1 VEAEPDFEA
10 VVDELYAAPPS
21 SFTQLRTDAVKEAR
35 GRGDRELAK
44 AIGALRKPTRS
55 AWVINQLV
63 RSSPASL
70 DELASLG
77 KALRSAE
84 KNLKASD
91 LRRLSAQ
98 RNEIVEAMGR
108 SALEAAGLSEAD
120 ADADMRREVQETLTA
135 SVADPSVLDVLRTG
149 ALVKP
154 AVWSGFGVASPED
167 LAAVPV
173 GSRRRAAPAPAAER
187 APAGRTPAG
196 RPPAGYDEPDVAP
209 PRESESAS
217 SAAERARERRAA
229 AKRAEAEA
237 VVAEAELALSEA
249 RANGV
254 EADDRVEQARRDL
267 DAARSAAAEAKDG
280 VTTAR
285 RRLRM
290 AEAAL
295 DALR

>member
-1 VEAEPDFEA
+1 MEAEPDFEA

-21 SFTQLRTDAVKEAR
+21 SFTSLRTDAVKEAR

-55 AWVINQLV
+55 AWVLNQLV

-84 KNLKASD
+84 KDMRASD

-98 RNEIVEAMGR
+98 RNELVEAMGR
-108 SALEAAGLSEAD
+108 SALEAAGLSDAD

-135 SVADPSVLDVLRTG
+135 SLADPSVFDALRTG

-173 GSRRRAAPAPAAER
+173 GSGRRSTPAQA
-187 APAGRTPAG
+187 AGRTPAG
-196 RPPAGYDEPDVAP
+196 RTPAEPDEPTAAQP
-209 PRESESAS
+209 PESDSVS

-229 AKRAEAEA
+229 AKRAEADA
-237 VVAEAELALSEA
+237 VVAEAEVRLSEA
-249 RANGV
+249 RAHAV

-285 RRLRM
+285 RRLRL

>member
-55 AWVINQLV
+55 AWVLNQLV
-63 RSSPASL
+63 RSSPGSL
-70 DELASLG
+70 DDLASLG

-84 KNLKASD
+84 KDLKSSD

-98 RNEIVEAMGR
+98 RNEVVEAMGR
-108 SALEAAGLSEAD
+108 SALEAAGLSDAD

-154 AVWSGFGVASPED
+154 AVWSGFGVAAPED

-173 GSRRRAAPAPAAER
+173 GSRPRAAPAPAARR
-187 APAGRTPAG
+187 APAGRAPAG
-196 RPPAGYDEPDVAP
+196 DDEPDVAP
-209 PRESESAS
+209 PREADTAT

-249 RANGV
+249 RARAV

-267 DAARSAAAEAKDG
+267 DAARSAAVEAKDG

-285 RRLRM
+285 RKLRI

>member
-21 SFTQLRTDAVKEAR
+21 SFTQMRTDAVKEAR
-35 GRGDRELAK
+35 GRGERELAK
-44 AIGALRKPTRS
+44 AIGALRRPTRS
-55 AWVINQLV
+55 AWVLNQLV
-63 RSSPASL
+63 RSSAASL

-77 KALRSAE
+77 SSLRSAE
-84 KNLKASD
+84 KDMKASD

-98 RNEIVEAMGR
+98 RNELVEAMGR

-135 SVADPSVLDVLRTG
+135 SLADPSVLDVLRTG

-173 GSRRRAAPAPAAER
+173 GSGRRPAPAR
-187 APAGRTPAG
+187 AGRTPAG
-196 RPPAGYDEPDVAP
+196 RAPAERDEPAAAQ
-209 PRESESAS
+209 PRESDSAS

-237 VVAEAELALSEA
+237 VVAEAEVALSEA
-249 RANGV
+249 RAHAV